1 MNKKEVASELNLTA
15 IRNIPEI
22 NPGDDLSQIINGCLT
37 DQSISLKDKD
47 VLIIAQKIISKSEDR
62 FIDLKTVDP
71 SEKAIEV
78 SKKTDKDPRLVE
90 LILQESCEI
99 IRAEKGILVVE
110 HKLGHILANA
120 GIDRSNTAR
129 PDNEVLLLPIDP
141 DKSARKIKQYFED
154 LYQIK
159 IGVLITDSIGRAW
172 RPPCSAYAICNQNPN
187 LNLIQIFEI
196 LFDLSC
202 RFIRIN
208 RQQKHFIV
216 WSCSIGSINPGICE
230 DVPQFMLNN

>member
-90 LILQESCEI
+90 LILQESCKI

-141 DKSARKIKQYFED
+141 DKSARKIKQYFEVAC
-154 LYQIK
+154 YI
-159 IGVLITDSIGRAW
+159 
-172 RPPCSAYAICNQNPN
+172 PYAMLCYHA
-187 LNLIQIFEI
+187 IFNI
-196 LFDLSC
+196 LHGCCCGSC
-202 RFIRIN
+202 FV
-208 RQQKHFIV
+208 HMEMAE
-216 WSCSIGSINPGICE
+216 CAP
-230 DVPQFMLNN
+230 D